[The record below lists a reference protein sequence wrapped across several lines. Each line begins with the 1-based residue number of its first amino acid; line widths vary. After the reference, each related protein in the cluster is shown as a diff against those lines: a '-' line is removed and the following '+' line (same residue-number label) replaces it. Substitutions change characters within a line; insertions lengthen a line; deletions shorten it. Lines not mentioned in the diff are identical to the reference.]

1 MSMTAEVGTVYD
13 VIAHREVSPEANF
26 WVFEIPALGAVG
38 QAVKLGQVTD
48 EARGIITAWDEDG
61 PDEKAFKVH
70 VRLDGE
76 ADARRMWEE
85 GEEEERQ
92 ARKVLDHAATRKREA
107 VTLLRVE
114 KKYSAN
120 DTARVLGV
128 TRQGFTNSPADAP
141 LNTYQLLENHR
152 FRTWLR
158 MADPVDETV
167 LPRSRGSSAGAG
179 DKPD

>member
-38 QAVKLGQVTD
+38 QAVKLGQVAD

-76 ADARRMWEE
+76 ADARRMWEKV
-85 GEEEERQ
+85 R
-92 ARKVLDHAATRKREA
+92 RKSTKPGRCLITRPHASVRPS
-107 VTLLRVE
+107 LC
-114 KKYSAN
+114 
-120 DTARVLGV
+120 
-128 TRQGFTNSPADAP
+128 
-141 LNTYQLLENHR
+141 
-152 FRTWLR
+152 
-158 MADPVDETV
+158 
-167 LPRSRGSSAGAG
+167 
-179 DKPD
+179 

>member
-38 QAVKLGQVTD
+38 QAVKLGQV
-48 EARGIITAWDEDG
+48 A
-61 PDEKAFKVH
+61 
-70 VRLDGE
+70 
-76 ADARRMWEE
+76 
-85 GEEEERQ
+85 

-128 TRQGFTNSPADAP
+128 TRQRV
-141 LNTYQLLENHR
+141 YQLTR
-152 FRTWLR
+152 
-158 MADPVDETV
+158 
-167 LPRSRGSSAGAG
+167 
-179 DKPD
+179 

>member
-38 QAVKLGQVTD
+38 QAVKLGQVAD

-61 PDEKAFKVH
+61 PDEKAFTRH
-70 VRLDGE
+70 VRMDGE

-85 GEEEERQ
+85 GEEEEHQ

-114 KKYSAN
+114 KKYSAT

-128 TRQGFTNSPADAP
+128 TRQRV
-141 LNTYQLLENHR
+141 YQLTR
-152 FRTWLR
+152 
-158 MADPVDETV
+158 
-167 LPRSRGSSAGAG
+167 
-179 DKPD
+179 

>member
-13 VIAHREVSPEANF
+13 VIAHREDSPEANF

-38 QAVKLGQVTD
+38 QAVKLGQVAD

-85 GEEEERQ
+85 GEEEEHQ

-128 TRQGFTNSPADAP
+128 TRQRV
-141 LNTYQLLENHR
+141 YQLTR
-152 FRTWLR
+152 
-158 MADPVDETV
+158 
-167 LPRSRGSSAGAG
+167 
-179 DKPD
+179 

>member
-1 MSMTAEVGTVYD
+1 MSMTAEAETVYD

-38 QAVKLGQVTD
+38 QAVKLGQVAD

-61 PDEKAFKVH
+61 PDENAFKVH

-92 ARKVLDHAATRKREA
+92 ARKVLDHAAARKREA

-114 KKYSAN
+114 KKYSAS

-128 TRQGFTNSPADAP
+128 TRQRV
-141 LNTYQLLENHR
+141 YQLTR
-152 FRTWLR
+152 
-158 MADPVDETV
+158 
-167 LPRSRGSSAGAG
+167 
-179 DKPD
+179 